1 MHTIDQLT
9 VGHPPVL
16 AHRGGVRRRG
26 NSTGHGDFSQM
37 QSLTEEPGQVGEQ
50 IYKYFMERVY
60 HREDRDSTVAGPVT
74 TRDVTREIPMSP
86 NDKAA

>member
-1 MHTIDQLT
+1 
-9 VGHPPVL
+9 
-16 AHRGGVRRRG
+16 
-26 NSTGHGDFSQM
+26 M

-50 IYKYFMERVY
+50 TYKYFMEKVY
-60 HREDRDSTVAGPVT
+60 HREDGDSTVAGPVT